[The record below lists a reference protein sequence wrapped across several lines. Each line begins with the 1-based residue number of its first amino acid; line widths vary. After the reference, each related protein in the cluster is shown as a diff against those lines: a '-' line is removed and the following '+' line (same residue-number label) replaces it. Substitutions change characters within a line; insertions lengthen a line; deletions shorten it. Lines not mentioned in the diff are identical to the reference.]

1 MSINIVTTPVLKA
14 HWQTYS
20 ESAARSGQTADRRI
34 WRICRDVYIGDT
46 PEQARR
52 DVIDGALGRDWIDY
66 FLPILRKTNTMM
78 GPKVDQSMPDE
89 AVTPEYLAEQLWIVG
104 DADEVTAKLRQLYDD
119 VGGFGTLLVIGHE
132 WRRGDNWHRSMTRL
146 VEEVLPRLPTPPS

>member
-1 MSINIVTTPVLKA
+1 MLQA

-20 ESAARSGQTADRRI
+20 STAANKGVAVDRSV
-34 WRICRDVYIGDT
+34 WRICRDVYVGET

-52 DVIDGALGRDWIDY
+52 DVIDGVLGRDWVEY

-78 GPKVDQSMPDE
+78 GPKLDPSMPDE
-89 AVTPEYLAEQLWIVG
+89 AVTPEYLAENLWIVG
-104 DADEVTAKLRQLYDD
+104 DAAEVTAKLRKLYDA

-132 WRRGDNWHRSMTRL
+132 WRRGDNWPKSMQRL
-146 VEEVLPRLPTPPS
+146 ANEVVPNLP